1 MKQFKSALRVISY
14 TIFFIVP
21 FVLSHSASAQGN
33 YESGAKLFDANCS
46 SCHSGNLTKD
56 ATGPALFGVGE
67 RVPKPA
73 NEWLYKWIKNN
84 NTLRASGDNYAGKI
98 YKDWNGSA
106 MSAFEWM
113 SDQQL
118 DDVVEYITKWAPKEK
133 SAGDDALMPCIPVK
147 KQQDESYSYLL
158 FGLVGLALLVIVIF
172 TGVNRTLKNAV
183 AVKEGRK
190 KRDNKSFLEAIGYFA
205 VNQKN

>member
-1 MKQFKSALRVISY
+1 MKYFINAKRKISS
-14 TIFFIVP
+14 FILVVL
-21 FVLSHSASAQGN
+21 FMVLSNSIIAQGN

-67 RVPKPA
+67 RVPQPA

-84 NTLRASGDNYAGKI
+84 NTLRASGDAYANKI

-118 DDVVEYITKWAPKEK
+118 DDVIEYIVKWAPKETA
-133 SAGDDALMPCIPVK
+133 AGGDELLPCIPVK
-147 KQQDESYSYLL
+147 KAEDDSYSYLL
-158 FGLVGLALLVIVIF
+158 FGVIGVGFLVIVIF

-183 AVKEGRK
+183 AIKYGRK
-190 KRDNKSFLEAIGYFA
+190 KEENKSF
-205 VNQKN
+205 